1 MKLLTYLLYTLLITT
16 MLSCGVPPSNVDGN
30 VDTVGI
36 DSLQVDSIATVS
48 YTHLTLP
55 TKA

>member
-1 MKLLTYLLYTLLITT
+1 

-36 DSLQVDSIATVS
+36 DSLQVDSIANDTI
-48 YTHLTLP
+48 
-55 TKA
+55 

>member
-36 DSLQVDSIATVS
+36 DSLQVDSIANDTI
-48 YTHLTLP
+48 
-55 TKA
+55 